1 MRTWIAETW
10 SRNPRNALG
19 GEDHAGRAH
28 SLPQD
33 RAAKLRE
40 RAPKLELRYRDRGT
54 GPDHGEAEPDGIE
67 AAANPFFQVC
77 QVRNVSEPI
86 RGKTRKRLEIEQR
99 HPAASAKSAA
109 IRSPSAPASAE
120 IVQIRIS
127 QAAYFPL
134 RRGRQC
140 GLGQPEYVPRKAPAI
155 IGTSSRSS
163 CSLTCF

>member
-67 AAANPFFQVC
+67 AAADPFLQVC
-77 QVRNVSEPI
+77 QVGNVTEPI
-86 RGKTRKRLEIEQR
+86 RRKTRKRLEIEQR
-99 HPAASAKSAA
+99 HPG
-109 IRSPSAPASAE
+109 RCG
-120 IVQIRIS
+120 QI
-127 QAAYFPL
+127 
-134 RRGRQC
+134 G
-140 GLGQPEYVPRKAPAI
+140 GD
-155 IGTSSRSS
+155 
-163 CSLTCF
+163 SLTACTSLCRDRPDPHPAGSLLRSDEAVSAGLVSRDSCRERRRR